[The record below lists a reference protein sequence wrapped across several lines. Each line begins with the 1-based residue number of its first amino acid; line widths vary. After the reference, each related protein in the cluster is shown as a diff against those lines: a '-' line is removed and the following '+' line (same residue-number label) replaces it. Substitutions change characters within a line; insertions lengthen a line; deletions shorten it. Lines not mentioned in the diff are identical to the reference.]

1 MAWRERQ
8 AGPRQG
14 LTAPHAE
21 SDTLAACSLAG
32 IALRNTLSA
41 LALSAALWPV
51 ASVFAADDAATP
63 RPAYDCMIEARQS
76 VDVRSPVEGVIETLY
91 VQRGE
96 LVKMGML
103 VATLSSGPEKAAL
116 DVARSRA
123 GMQGE
128 IKSAEARVELTRKKW
143 ERAEELQ
150 KKNFVSENA
159 RDEAQAEYRL
169 ATEQLR
175 AARENKRL
183 AELDVARAKEVLA
196 QRSIRSP
203 VNGVVVDVMLRPG
216 ELMSSNQKNP
226 IMKIVEVDPLNVE
239 LVLPVSQFGRVKVG
253 QVAEVLPE
261 EPVGGRHRAHV
272 EIVDAM
278 LDAASGTFGVR
289 LRLPNPGNRIP
300 AGVKCRAQ
308 F

>member
-1 MAWRERQ
+1 M
-8 AGPRQG
+8 AGPTLRK
-14 LTAPHAE
+14 LLNATA
-21 SDTLAACSLAG
+21 SLAVLA
-32 IALRNTLSA
+32 IAA
-41 LALSAALWPV
+41 PAD
-51 ASVFAADDAATP
+51 AADENDAP
-63 RPAYDCMIEARQS
+63 RAEYDCLIEARQS
-76 VDVRSPVEGVIETLY
+76 IDVRTSVEGVIEAVH
-91 VQRGE
+91 VQRGD
-96 LVKMGML
+96 LVKKGTL

-116 DVARSRA
+116 DLARSRA
-123 GMQGE
+123 AMQGE
-128 IKSAEARVELTRKKW
+128 IKAAEARVELTRKKW

-150 KKNFVSENA
+150 KKNFVSESA
-159 RDEAQAEYRL
+159 RDEAEAEYRL

-183 AELDVARAKEVLA
+183 AELDVVRSREVLA
-196 QRSIRSP
+196 QRSIKSP

-261 EPVGGRHRAHV
+261 EPVGGKHRARV
-272 EIVDAM
+272 EIVDPVV
-278 LDAASGTFGVR
+278 DAASGTFGVR
-289 LRLPNPGNRIP
+289 LRLPNPGNRVP
-300 AGVKCRAQ
+300 AGVKCRAH

>member
-1 MAWRERQ
+1 
-8 AGPRQG
+8 
-14 LTAPHAE
+14 
-21 SDTLAACSLAG
+21 LAACTALLLAVPAG
-32 IALRNTLSA
+32 
-41 LALSAALWPV
+41 AAEDAPR
-51 ASVFAADDAATP
+51 ARAD
-63 RPAYDCMIEARQS
+63 YDCLIEARQS
-76 VDVRSPVEGVIETLY
+76 IDVRSPVEGVIEAIY

-96 LVKMGML
+96 VVKRGAL
-103 VATLSSGPEKAAL
+103 VATLASGPEKAAL
-116 DVARSRA
+116 DLARSRA

-128 IKSAEARVELTRKKW
+128 IKSAEARVELARKKW

-150 KKNFVSENA
+150 KKNFVSESA

-175 AARENKRL
+175 AARENRRL

-196 QRSIRSP
+196 QRSIKSP
-203 VNGVVVDVMLRPG
+203 VNGVVVDVLLRPG

-239 LVLPVSQFGRVKVG
+239 LVLPVSQYGKVKVG

-261 EPVGGRHRAHV
+261 EPVGGKHPARV
-272 EIVDAM
+272 EIVDPVM
-278 LDAASGTFGVR
+278 DAASGTFGVR
-289 LRLPNPGNRIP
+289 LRLPNPGIRIP
-300 AGVKCRAQ
+300 AGVKCKVQ

>member
-1 MAWRERQ
+1 MRNL
-8 AGPRQG
+8 
-14 LTAPHAE
+14 LTALA
-21 SDTLAACSLAG
+21 SLAAFLPAAPAG
-32 IALRNTLSA
+32 
-41 LALSAALWPV
+41 
-51 ASVFAADDAATP
+51 AADEAAAP
-63 RPAYDCMIEARQS
+63 RAEYDCLIEARQS
-76 VDVRSPVEGVIETLY
+76 IDVRTSVEGVIEAVH

-96 LVKMGML
+96 LVKKGML

-116 DVARSRA
+116 DLARSRA

-128 IKSAEARVELTRKKW
+128 IKAAQARVELTRKKW

-150 KKNFVSENA
+150 KKNFVSESA
-159 RDEAQAEYRL
+159 RDEAEAEYRL

-175 AARENKRL
+175 AARENRRL
-183 AELDVARAKEVLA
+183 AELDVARSKEVLA
-196 QRSIRSP
+196 QRSIKSP
-203 VNGVVVDVMLRPG
+203 VTGVVVDVMLRPG

-261 EPVGGRHRAHV
+261 EPVGGKHRALV
-272 EIVDAM
+272 EIVDPVV
-278 LDAASGTFGVR
+278 DAASGTFGVR
-289 LRLPNPGNRIP
+289 LRLPNPGIRIP
-300 AGVKCRAQ
+300 AGVKCKAH